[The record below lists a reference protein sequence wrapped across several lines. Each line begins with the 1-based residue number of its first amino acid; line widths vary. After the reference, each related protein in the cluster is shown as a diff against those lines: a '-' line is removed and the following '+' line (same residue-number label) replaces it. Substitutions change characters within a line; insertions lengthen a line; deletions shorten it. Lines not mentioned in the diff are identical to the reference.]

1 MEKMKQYL
9 FQNRNEG
16 KSLQNIFWGCNSIYE
31 CIVKK
36 TNILKRNELIRFQLQ
51 ELALFEVQGN

>member
-1 MEKMKQYL
+1 MKQYL

-16 KSLQNIFWGCNSIYE
+16 KSLQNILLYD
-31 CIVKK
+31 CIVIK

-51 ELALFEVQGN
+51 ELALFEVQGT